1 MQSLSR
7 TLQLVALALLAWLV
21 VACQGKSGATPTP
34 SPSSDVFVSSATSE
48 GESITARGVIQPAQT
63 LQLGFQTG
71 GVVRSLVVQV
81 GDAVPAQ
88 AVLAELDTTALEFEL
103 QRARES
109 AALRQIELDALL
121 SGPDRALAERAEAE
135 HTQQLAE
142 AEIALQVASWQL
154 EQAHLQE
161 QAENRTQALAVS
173 LARSQREQLDR
184 QLAQAREQSPLLEVV
199 VAQVGLARAQ
209 DNLDTARVAY
219 QEALDRHWE
228 PQQVRDATAKA
239 VWHAEQE
246 LELAQARLEAALR
259 AHRAHALGLE
269 VLRAQQDTAAIQV
282 TQTLASQ
289 VAFSVTYPLLQAEV
303 DLAQL
308 QFDRL
313 QAWQNAYL
321 DPPSPE
327 KIAQARTSLR
337 QAELAVEE
345 LEWQMQG
352 AQLRVPFDGVV
363 SAVPVDVGEWAAP
376 GTTVVELLD
385 VARWRV
391 ETKNV
396 GELEIGRV
404 RLGQEALVR
413 VNAFGDETLHGR
425 VTSISPVSV
434 VQQGDTTYTLIIEL
448 APTELFLRPGMTAQ
462 VEILTQ

>member
-1 MQSLSR
+1 MQPPSR
-7 TLQLVALALLAWLV
+7 TRQLVALTLLLWLV
-21 VACQGKSGATPTP
+21 LACQRKSGATPTP
-34 SPSSDVFVSSATSE
+34 SPSGDVFVSLAESE
-48 GESITARGVIQPAQT
+48 GGSITARGVIQPAQT
-63 LQLGFQTG
+63 LQLGFKTG

-81 GDAVPAQ
+81 GDAVPAR
-88 AVLAELDTTALEFEL
+88 ALLAELDTTALAFEL
-103 QRARES
+103 QRARAS
-109 AALRQIELDALL
+109 AALRQVELDGLP
-121 SGPDRALAERAEAE
+121 PDRALAERAEVE
-135 HTQQLAE
+135 HAQQLAE
-142 AEIALQVASWQL
+142 AEIGLQVAHWQL

-161 QAENRTQALAVS
+161 RTENRAHALAVS

-184 QLAQAREQSPLLEVV
+184 QLAQAREQSPSAEVV

-228 PQQVRDATAKA
+228 PQQVRDAYAKA

-246 LELAQARLEAALR
+246 LELAQARLEAALK
-259 AHRAHALGLE
+259 AQRAHALGLE
-269 VLRAQQDTAAIQV
+269 VLRVQQDTAAIHL

-289 VAFSVTYPLLQAEV
+289 VTFSGTYPLLQAEV

-308 QFDRL
+308 QLDRL
-313 QAWQNAYL
+313 HAWQNPYL

-327 KIAQARTSLR
+327 KVAQARTALR

-352 AQLRVPFDGVV
+352 AQLRAAFDGVV
-363 SAVPVDVGEWAAP
+363 SAVPVDAGEWAAP

-385 VARWRV
+385 VSRWRV
-391 ETKNV
+391 ETRNV

-404 RLGQEALVR
+404 RVGQEALVR
-413 VNAFGDETLHGR
+413 VNAFRDETLRGR
-425 VTSISPVSV
+425 VASVSPVAV

-448 APTELFLRPGMTAQ
+448 EPIALVLRPGMTAQ
-462 VEILTQ
+462 VEILTE